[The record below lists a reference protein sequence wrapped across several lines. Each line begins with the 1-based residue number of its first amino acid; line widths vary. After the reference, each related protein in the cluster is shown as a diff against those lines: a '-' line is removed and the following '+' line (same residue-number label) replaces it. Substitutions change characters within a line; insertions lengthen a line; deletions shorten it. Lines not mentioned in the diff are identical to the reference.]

1 MGSRTRHFHRRETR
15 HLTLDRRTFPVVHA
29 VTDSATV
36 THDHF
41 AARAE
46 AVMRAMGPRGA
57 LHLRSSRVSGRDFYE
72 LAQALVRVQDET
84 GCWLIV
90 NDRADIAAAVGARGL
105 QLASH
110 SLRIAEALAV
120 LPGGLIGAS
129 IHSVEEAEEAERAGA
144 SWCVA
149 GTVFETP
156 SHVGRPPARLDFV
169 TRVAAAVQIP
179 IIAIGGVTRVAAAV
193 QIPIIAIGGVTP
205 DDVAPLVVSGAHGVA
220 TIRGA
225 GWDSNPEL
233 SPPADDMLKTRLMPE
248 TGHDFVEPVTRYISS
263 YDSVSGSKRDD
274 DSDCKRSTP
283 GTGA

>member
-110 SLRIAEALAV
+110 SLRIAESLAV

-156 SHVGRPPARLDFV
+156 SHAGRPPARLDFV

-179 IIAIGGVTRVAAAV
+179 IIAIGGVT
-193 QIPIIAIGGVTP
+193 P
-205 DDVAPLVVSGAHGVA
+205 DDVAPLIASGAHGVA

-225 GWDSNPEL
+225 GWDANPEL
-233 SPPADDMLKTRLMPE
+233 SLPAGDMLKTRLPLE
-248 TGHDFVEPVTRYISS
+248 TGHGFVEPVTRYISS

-274 DSDCKRSTP
+274 DSDGKRSTP